1 MQHTCE
7 TPTSGYGA
15 SNVTDGWFS
24 IEAASL
30 VQHHLGMAL
39 KQILDRK
46 FTEPHWILSL
56 TSPTVF
62 LTTSLDVG
70 QEARARESVE
80 KHWNANKTLE
90 QRKSDNCRRKALK
103 KRIMLDRVENANAN
117 VANGENANANA
128 WKGWECKCKCEDK
141 DLSSLLLNRRI
152 LSSLAD
158 KVVKVRTALTTL
170 TSSKYYLVD
179 VSTVNLDYLVDV
191 ATVYLDDVLRPRGQ
205 LDALVTG
212 VTIHCCILQKQP
224 ATITFK

>member
-1 MQHTCE
+1 MWSANVRLWGKQRHWRLILHRSRESCTTSPGNGVE
-7 TPTSGYGA
+7 TNSWPKVHRVRLNKS
-15 SNVTDGWFS
+15 
-24 IEAASL
+24 
-30 VQHHLGMAL
+30 HLS
-39 KQILDRK
+39 
-46 FTEPHWILSL
+46 F

-103 KRIMLDRVENANAN
+103 KRIMLERVENANAN
-117 VANGENANANA
+117 CENANANA

-141 DLSSLLLNRRI
+141 DLSSLLLNRSI

-179 VSTVNLDYLVDV
+179 VSTVNLD
-191 ATVYLDDVLRPRGQ
+191 DVLRPRGQ

-212 VTIHCCILQKQP
+212 VTIYCCVLQKQP
-224 ATITFK
+224 ATMTLK

>member
-1 MQHTCE
+1 MWSANVRLWGKQRHWRLILHRSRESCTTSPGNGVE
-7 TPTSGYGA
+7 TNSWPKVHRAQLNKS
-15 SNVTDGWFS
+15 
-24 IEAASL
+24 
-30 VQHHLGMAL
+30 HLS
-39 KQILDRK
+39 
-46 FTEPHWILSL
+46 F

-141 DLSSLLLNRRI
+141 DLSSLLLNRSI

-224 ATITFK
+224 ATIAFK

>member
-1 MQHTCE
+1 MWSANVRLWGKQRHWRLILHRSRESCTTSPGNGVE
-7 TPTSGYGA
+7 TNSWPKVHRVRLKKS
-15 SNVTDGWFS
+15 
-24 IEAASL
+24 
-30 VQHHLGMAL
+30 HL
-39 KQILDRK
+39 I
-46 FTEPHWILSL
+46 L

-141 DLSSLLLNRRI
+141 DLSSLLVASPTWCNTRFYHFQK
-152 LSSLAD
+152 SF
-158 KVVKVRTALTTL
+158 VVVFKGGDLMQQGR
-170 TSSKYYLVD
+170 
-179 VSTVNLDYLVDV
+179 V
-191 ATVYLDDVLRPRGQ
+191 A
-205 LDALVTG
+205 
-212 VTIHCCILQKQP
+212 CLQFSHSFP
-224 ATITFK
+224 PISWD